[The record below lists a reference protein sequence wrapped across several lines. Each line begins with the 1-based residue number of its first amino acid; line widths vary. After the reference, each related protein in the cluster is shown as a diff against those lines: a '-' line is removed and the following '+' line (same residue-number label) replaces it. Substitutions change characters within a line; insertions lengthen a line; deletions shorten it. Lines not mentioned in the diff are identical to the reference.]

1 MSPEVKYTILTMNYC
16 LICKKDIMHE
26 VGFVIGTE
34 MMAEE
39 CLSCDTVTYFEKGV
53 PNGEHKQ
60 LQ

>member
-1 MSPEVKYTILTMNYC
+1 MNYC